1 MFSISPAEILT
12 IAVVALI
19 VFGPRRMPEL
29 SRRAGRLLR
38 ELKETAQDLRE
49 GIEAEAGGDLGLADV
64 RRELRATLDLTAPD
78 PERGT
83 RPGMEPDRGEP
94 TR

>member
-49 GIEAEAGGDLGLADV
+49 GIEAEAGGDLGLSDV
-64 RRELRATLDLTAPD
+64 RRELRATLDLAGPAPGRD
-78 PERGT
+78 PKPQSESNRG
-83 RPGMEPDRGEP
+83 DP